1 MYCKIYKKYSET
13 PITLL
18 KNTRYYE
25 FFDNENAAK
34 WDENGWCYV

>member
-1 MYCKIYKKYSET
+1 MHCKIYKKYSGM